1 MMFAIFKLSYVIGR
15 KMHWEGKM
23 AILADQKYIIPCL
36 CVQVP
41 VLNWDVNLVFGIWGV
56 NPNLIKSSR
65 ESEYK

>member
-1 MMFAIFKLSYVIGR
+1 
-15 KMHWEGKM
+15 M

-36 CVQVP
+36 CVQVA

-65 ESEYK
+65 ESEYI